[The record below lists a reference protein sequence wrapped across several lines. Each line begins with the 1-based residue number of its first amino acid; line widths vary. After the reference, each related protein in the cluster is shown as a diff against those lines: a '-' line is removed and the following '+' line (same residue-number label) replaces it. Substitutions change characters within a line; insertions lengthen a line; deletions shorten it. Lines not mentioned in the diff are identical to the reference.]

1 MILKNKLGINNPLE
15 LAREEEK
22 ITKIKAKQLFAGN
35 DHILT
40 KIECDDFEKDIIK

>member
-22 ITKIKAKQLFAGN
+22 ITKIKAKQLCLHWFYQYQ
-35 DHILT
+35 
-40 KIECDDFEKDIIK
+40 